1 MAEIDDNQL
10 KVLQGAQVLLDK
22 LLKSPKTRRQAEKL
36 IKEHYPET
44 QTTDDLAAPYVE
56 RLDKLEAMLTERF
69 KKEEDNQAERQFENQ
84 LQQLRD
90 RGYTDEGLDKIK
102 KLMKD
107 KTIPDAIVA
116 ADHYEKL
123 NPPVQ
128 QQPSMLSPSDWGFG
142 RKTDDKDMTL
152 LFKDEDAWAE
162 KEARLA
168 WDEEVRKKG
177 QILT

>member
-1 MAEIDDNQL
+1 MAEIEDGQL
-10 KVLQGAQVLLDK
+10 RVLQGAQSLLDK
-22 LLKSPKTRRQAEKL
+22 LLKSPKTRRATEKL

-56 RLDKLEAMLTERF
+56 KLDGLEKKLDAFL
-69 KKEEDNQAERQFENQ
+69 KKNEDDKAESDFQGQ
-84 LQQLRD
+84 LNQLRD
-90 RGYTDEGLDKIK
+90 RGYTDEGLEKIK
-102 KLMKD
+102 KLMKE

-142 RKTDDKDMTL
+142 RKTDDKNLEL

-162 KEARLA
+162 QEARLA

-177 QILT
+177 QIVT